1 MDCTDKRKE
10 TSTRSTKRSLKK
22 RSYVTTPFMG
32 SLRSRSYSTRKR
44 RLTKQSTKN
53 RNQSE
58 NVVNQVN
65 KQVKSTATTISD
77 RLSSSSP
84 RPPQAPQEPQAPPSP
99 SQPPPPPP
107 PPQPQLSQPPLPQS
121 FKRPLICSNCG
132 RKYQTLS
139 TLRRHLRSF
148 STNTVSHFQHPS
160 QFKHQPQR
168 QRHQSTTIS
177 NHSTNTV
184 TNNDTTI
191 TSSPCTTTTSSQDCI
206 HNHHT
211 QQLSHT
217 RHHHH
222 HHHHHNLVAPLQP
235 QQLSTSAH
243 FDSFMLNE
251 ESFTCP
257 QCFRTYRRHGT
268 LRRHL
273 RQECGKGKS
282 MDFGQLCLERQS
294 TVQKDNGLIGMS
306 CRRFP
311 AAAGWHLEAEF
322 RN

>member
-1 MDCTDKRKE
+1 MKIILSMRTFSPDKGLGGSVSLGTGNRYRPGSKPIFE
-10 TSTRSTKRSLKK
+10 KNNLMFQIDWVSQLSLK
-22 RSYVTTPFMG
+22 RFYGF
-32 SLRSRSYSTRKR
+32 
-44 RLTKQSTKN
+44 
-53 RNQSE
+53 
-58 NVVNQVN
+58 
-65 KQVKSTATTISD
+65 
-77 RLSSSSP
+77 
-84 RPPQAPQEPQAPPSP
+84 
-99 SQPPPPPP
+99 
-107 PPQPQLSQPPLPQS
+107 
-121 FKRPLICSNCG
+121 SN
-132 RKYQTLS
+132 
-139 TLRRHLRSF
+139 
-148 STNTVSHFQHPS
+148 NTVSHFQHPS

-191 TSSPCTTTTSSQDCI
+191 TSSPCTTTTSNQDCI
-206 HNHHT
+206 HNHT

-243 FDSFMLNE
+243 FDNFMLNE

-282 MDFGQLCLERQS
+282 MSSSTAKFYQQQMHQQALKQLQQQLQHQQQQQERLAVAIS
-294 TVQKDNGLIGMS
+294 SPATVATIPIIDVEDNIKMNKIN
-306 CRRFP
+306 C
-311 AAAGWHLEAEF
+311 
-322 RN
+322 